1 MIIERK
7 KQFIKNNDLL
17 LITHLTQGEPN
28 VQMRF
33 APSGGLA
40 AAGY

>member
-33 APSGGLA
+33 APIVIEKWQWA
-40 AAGY
+40 